1 MEDTDDTDQEEDPIL
16 YVPEPDDDTLAPGL
30 TQHQQTDDSPHDDD
44 DEEEEEEEQN
54 WLQLQNVS
62 TEHHSVMCGQEIH
75 NTMRNTTSG
84 LLNILCWYK

>member
-30 TQHQQTDDSPHDDD
+30 APGLTDQQLTDDSPYDDD
-44 DEEEEEEEQN
+44 DDEEEEQN

-62 TEHHSVMCGQEIH
+62 TE
-75 NTMRNTTSG
+75 
-84 LLNILCWYK
+84 